1 MSDLEYEKMR
11 DLTCPL
17 CDWSLHVE
25 KTVWKDFPNHHKD
38 ILDHIELKLNAHARD
53 EHGVFNVNSLS
64 KLEQKPPVKRNPDY
78 HPDIA
83 KDSPYIGLSKDVL

>member
-1 MSDLEYEKMR
+1 MQAVQIEILKI
-11 DLTCPL
+11 
-17 CDWSLHVE
+17 
-25 KTVWKDFPNHHKD
+25 HHKD

-64 KLEQKPPVKRNPDY
+64 KLEKISVKRNPDY